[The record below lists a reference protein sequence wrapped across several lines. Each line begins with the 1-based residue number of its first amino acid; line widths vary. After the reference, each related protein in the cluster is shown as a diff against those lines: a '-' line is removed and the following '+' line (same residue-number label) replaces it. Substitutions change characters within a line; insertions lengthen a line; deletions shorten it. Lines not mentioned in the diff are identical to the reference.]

1 MISNPL
7 KHYCSPIL
15 LLLALLHTPIANSET
30 LNIVTSIRPIQSLV
44 ANLTKGVTEPKLL
57 IKGAQ
62 SPHTFT
68 FRPSDGRAL
77 QQAELVVWVGEA
89 METSLSDKLPILAK
103 KARIVTLL
111 DEPHHNS
118 EHQHNHDA
126 HIWLSPQL
134 IADKVPVILQ
144 ALLQLDPDHAD
155 QYKTNAASML
165 QKLQILDA
173 STKQKLAPFKHIPYV
188 VFHDA
193 YGHYERQ
200 YGLNNMG
207 VITLSPERQPGAK
220 RVAELTRKIKTHGVS
235 CLFTEPQFQPKLA
248 QMIAQSTHSSIG
260 ILDPI
265 GIDLPEGPESYFLL
279 IQKLTD
285 SFVTCLQSAGK

>member
-1 MISNPL
+1 MISNPTKL
-7 KHYCSPIL
+7 RYSPLL
-15 LLLALLHTPIANSET
+15 LLLALLHTSVASSEA
-30 LNIVTSIRPIQSLV
+30 LNIITSIRPIQSLV
-44 ANLTKGVTEPKLL
+44 ANLTQGVTEPKLL
-57 IKGAQ
+57 IRGAQ

-68 FRPSDGRAL
+68 FRPSDGRKL
-77 QQAELVVWVGEA
+77 QQAALVVWVGEA
-89 METSLSDKLPILAK
+89 LETSLSDKLPTLAK
-103 KARIVTLL
+103 NARIVTLL
-111 DEPHHNS
+111 DEPHDNDK
-118 EHQHNHDA
+118 HQHHHDA

-134 IADKVPVILQ
+134 ISDKVPVILQ
-144 ALLQLDPDHAD
+144 ALLELDPDHAE
-155 QYKTNAASML
+155 QYKKNAYVML
-165 QKLQILDA
+165 QKLQVLDA
-173 STKQKLAPFKHIPYV
+173 NIKHQLAPFKHIPYV

-207 VITLSPERQPGAK
+207 AITLSPERQPGAK
-220 RVAELTRKIKTHGVS
+220 RVAELTRKIKTHGVR

-260 ILDPI
+260 LLDPI
-265 GIDLPEGPESYFLL
+265 GIDLPAGPEGYFLL